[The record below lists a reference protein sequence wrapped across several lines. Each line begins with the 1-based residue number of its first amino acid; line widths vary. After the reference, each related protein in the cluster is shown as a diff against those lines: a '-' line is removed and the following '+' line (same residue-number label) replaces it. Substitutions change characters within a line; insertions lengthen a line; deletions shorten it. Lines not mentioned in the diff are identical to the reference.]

1 MSNNKPFVFDNEIR
15 SQLAGYLE
23 EHDLTQAHIARKL
36 GFTATRI
43 CKYLNLDNPEAKAE
57 VDAERVQDAA
67 RSFLRHHSRQVA
79 LRQSLYPNEISAR
92 VAAILLQVRRTG
104 DIGLIHGDAGI
115 GKTCAAE
122 LFCSDNPTS
131 LFITITRWRRDSIAI
146 EGLLFN
152 ELDNDTWPGNIRR
165 AVWMEELLRGSDRM
179 IIVDNA
185 HRLHMTGFEWL
196 FDFHDATGCPLGLI
210 GNAEVLSTVHRSD
223 QLSSRIGIVREFNKV
238 DDAEAKPIA
247 QRMIATYA
255 AEGAHDLLTDAT
267 SMVNEKGHLRSLK
280 KRLLLTNEIRKEF
293 KDWVTAFK
301 AAGTQLIKPGR
312 VTK

>member
-122 LFCSDNPTS
+122 LFCSENPTC

-152 ELDNDTWPGNIRR
+152 ELNNDTWPGNIRR
-165 AVWMEELLRGSDRM
+165 AVWMEELLRGSDRI
-179 IIVDNA
+179 IIVDSA

-210 GNAEVLSTVHRSD
+210 GNADVLSTVHRSD
-223 QLSSRIGIVREFNKV
+223 QLSSRIGIVRAINRFEKDPKHN
-238 DDAEAKPIA
+238 A
-247 QRMIATYA
+247 QRMIATYC
-255 AEGAHDLLTDAT
+255 AEGAHDLLPDAT
-267 SMVNEKGHLRSLK
+267 RMVNEKGHLRSLK
-280 KRLLLTNEIRKEF
+280 KRLLLTNEIRGEF
-293 KDWVTAFK
+293 EDWGTAFE